1 MIRVGFKI
9 KAFNPKVVA
18 NGSKLVFQ
26 TGDRGKDKVTRYVS
40 VMCEYDDTL
49 EGMQDREEVILKE
62 INGIS
67 LSDYNGKTQTT
78 IFAKLER
85 LANPDVM
92 EYEEVIDIKIED
104 SDLPF

>member
-26 TGDRGKDKVTRYVS
+26 TGDRGKDKVTRYAS
-40 VMCEYDDTL
+40 VMSDYDDTL

-62 INGIS
+62 ITGIG
-67 LSDYNGKTQTT
+67 LSEYNGKTQTT

-85 LANPDVM
+85 LSNPDSM
-92 EYEEVIDIKIED
+92 DYDEVIDIKIDE
-104 SDLPF
+104 SELPF